1 MMNLHKIRIK
11 RHSKLKQ
18 SYRGNLDEPVKEKII
33 LFDGKRKF
41 LGTEKV
47 ESRRYLIAFKQ
58 KYG

>member
-47 ESRRYLIAFKQ
+47 ESRRYLIAFK
-58 KYG
+58 